1 MLGFDSG
8 GIAVDMHSKIPIVI
22 LAGSDRRAGAVPS
35 GAEDFH
41 FIVAYKG
48 AELRVGNRLLI
59 QELLDRVRDSDAF
72 GEIYVAGPK
81 RVFES
86 LVDCQIIDTD
96 GTVGDNVRVA
106 MEHVLAVHGD
116 DARIAFLSCDVLPSP
131 AELSDLMACLSI
143 REGDREQDQSAP
155 ALAIALV
162 LVPPELGA
170 SVWKPK
176 YVIRIDDDEHPVP
189 CLPGHLGVAYPKKL
203 RTGLL
208 FRCIELVY
216 RERNRDYEQRRRDI
230 VLRLMGVL
238 LWRDF
243 LNLLRFRPPTLA
255 YSAVRYGLGAFVA
268 WRKNELT
275 IEMLA
280 TGFEKMIV
288 RRQFHRRPAS
298 GSVRIAVTPHF
309 SFAQDIDTREEL
321 EEIERGLGEAAE

>member
-1 MLGFDSG
+1 MN
-8 GIAVDMHSKIPIVI
+8 AKIPIVI
-22 LAGSDRRAGAVPS
+22 LAGSDKREGAVPS

-48 AELRVGNRLLI
+48 AELRVGDRFLI
-59 QELLDRVRDSDAF
+59 QELLDRVRDSEAF
-72 GEIYVAGPK
+72 GEVYVAGPK
-81 RVFES
+81 HVFDS
-86 LVDCQIIDTD
+86 LVDCRIIDTD

-106 MEHVLAVHGD
+106 MEQVIAEHGD
-116 DARIAFLSCDVLPSP
+116 DTRIAFLSCDVLPSP
-131 AELSDLMACLSI
+131 AELSELMAGLAI
-143 REGDREQDQSAP
+143 REGDREHDQSAP

-162 LVPPELGA
+162 LVPPDLGA
-170 SVWKPK
+170 SIWKPK
-176 YVIRIDDDEHPVP
+176 YMIRIVDDEDPVP

-208 FRCIELVY
+208 FRCVELVY

-230 VLRLMGVL
+230 FIRLMGVL

-243 LNLLRFRPPTLA
+243 LNLLRLRPPTLA

-288 RRQFHRRPAS
+288 QRKYHRRPAS
-298 GSVRIAVTPHF
+298 GCVRIAVTPHF

-321 EEIERGLGEAAE
+321 EEIERGLERQTE